1 MKGKERV
8 GNWQEEEGER
18 KEGEDV
24 KVREGWEEG
33 SDGKG
38 RERKPGERG

>member
-1 MKGKERV
+1 LEIGRRRNGREGK
-8 GNWQEEEGER
+8 
-18 KEGEDV
+18 DV